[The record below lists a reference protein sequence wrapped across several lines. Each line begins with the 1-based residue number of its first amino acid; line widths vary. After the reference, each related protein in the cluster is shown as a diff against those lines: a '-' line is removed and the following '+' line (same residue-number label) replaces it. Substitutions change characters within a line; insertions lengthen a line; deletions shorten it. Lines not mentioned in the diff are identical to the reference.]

1 MQKDH
6 DEKFMQGALH
16 LARRGLGTT
25 SPNPAVGAVI
35 VQEVDGVFF
44 IVGRGVTGV
53 GGIPHG
59 EPQAIGQAGNLA
71 QDATLYVTLEPCN
84 HHGRTP
90 PCTEAILKAGI
101 KRVVVGSTDL
111 DERVKGRG
119 LKRLEDAGL
128 EVVTGVCRED
138 ADRLNK
144 GHFLRTTENRP
155 YIIVKMAV
163 SSNGLVATASDNTPT
178 WVTSPLARMRGHML
192 RAESDAILI
201 GRKTAENDN
210 PTLTCRLNGLGKR
223 SPQPII
229 IDQNLSLPETLTLF
243 NTTIE
248 PSSNQVPWVIT
259 STDHSE
265 QKMAAYKKRGC
276 ELLLVEPKKNQ
287 STGQDELEAKSIA
300 HVISE
305 KGITRLLIE
314 GGPTTA
320 KTFLESGIVDQVNI
334 FKGASELKEDGMLPF
349 STHSLSWLEENCG
362 FELHSTQEL
371 GSNTMEQYLKT

>member
-25 SPNPAVGAVI
+25 SPNPAVGAVV
-35 VQEVDGVFF
+35 VQEVDGDFF

-53 GGIPHG
+53 GGTPHG
-59 EPQAIGQAGNLA
+59 EPQALAQAGNLA
-71 QDATLYVTLEPCN
+71 KGATLYVTLEPCN

-90 PCTEAILKAGI
+90 PCTEAIMKAGI

-111 DERVKGRG
+111 DERVKGQG

-128 EVVTGVCRED
+128 EVATGICRKD
-138 ADRLNK
+138 ADLLNK
-144 GHFLRTTENRP
+144 GHFLRTTMNRP

-163 SSNGLVATASDNTPT
+163 SKNGLVARASDNAPT
-178 WVTSPLARMRGHML
+178 WVTSPLARMRGHLL
-192 RAESDAILI
+192 RAEADAILV

-210 PTLTCRLNGLGKR
+210 PTLTCRLNGLSKR

-229 IDQNLSLPETLTLF
+229 IDQNLSLPETLKIF
-243 NTTIE
+243 NLSTETY
-248 PSSNQVPWVIT
+248 PNQVPWVIA
-259 STDHSE
+259 SAENSA
-265 QKMAAYKKRGC
+265 QNIAAYKKRGC

-287 STGQDELEAKSIA
+287 STGQDELEAKSMA
-300 HVISE
+300 HAISE

-320 KTFLESGIVDQVNI
+320 QVFLKSGIVDQVNI
-334 FKGASELKEDGMLPF
+334 FKGASNLKEEGMLPF
-349 STHSLSWLEENCG
+349 STHSLNWLEENCG
-362 FELHSTQEL
+362 FELQATQEL
-371 GSNTMEQYLKT
+371 GSNTMQQYLKV